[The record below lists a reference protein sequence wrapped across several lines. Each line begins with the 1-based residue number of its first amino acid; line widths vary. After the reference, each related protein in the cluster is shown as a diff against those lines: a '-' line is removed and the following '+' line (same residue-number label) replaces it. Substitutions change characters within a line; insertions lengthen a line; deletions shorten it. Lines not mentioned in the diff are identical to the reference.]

1 MIQIEWISAIMK
13 AMAYSNP
20 ELIEELID
28 LGYLKTPALIDAF
41 KAIDRKDFVSPEM
54 KEYAY
59 QNDPLP
65 IGFEQ
70 TISQPLT
77 VAFMLELLDL
87 RLGDKV
93 LEVGAG
99 SGWQT
104 ALIAK
109 MIEHP
114 GGIAEDK
121 DGRYGVVALERIDSL
136 AQKAID
142 NISKYGF
149 SERGVSKIIN
159 FDGTK
164 GYETEAPFDKI
175 IAAASGSE
183 IPESWKEQLV
193 IGGRIVAPIED
204 SIVVLDKTG
213 KKEFERREFKG
224 FSFVPLIAG

>member
-1 MIQIEWISAIMK
+1 
-13 AMAYSNP
+13 MAYSNL
-20 ELIEELID
+20 ELVEELVD
-28 LGYLKTPALIDAF
+28 LGYLKTPDLIEAF
-41 KAIDRKDFVSPEM
+41 RVIDRGDFVSSEM

-59 QNDPLP
+59 YNDPLP
-65 IGFEQ
+65 IGHEQ

-87 RLGDKV
+87 RAGDKV
-93 LEVGAG
+93 LEIGAG

-104 ALIAK
+104 TLISK
-109 MIEHP
+109 IIEHE
-114 GGIAEDK
+114 GGISQDK
-121 DGRYGVVALERIDSL
+121 DGRYGIIALERIDSL

-149 SERGVSKIIN
+149 VEKGVAKIIN

-175 IAAASGSE
+175 IAAASAKE
-183 IPESWKEQLV
+183 IPESWKQQLI
-193 IGGRIVAPIED
+193 IGGRIVAPVGN

-213 KKEFERREFKG
+213 KSEFKKREFHG
-224 FSFVPLIAG
+224 FAFVPLISG

>member
-1 MIQIEWISAIMK
+1 
-13 AMAYSNP
+13 MAYSNL
-20 ELIEELID
+20 ELVDELID
-28 LGYLKTPALIDAF
+28 LGYLKTPILVETF
-41 KAIDRKDFVSPEM
+41 KAIDRKDFVPKNIREQ
-54 KEYAY
+54 AY
-59 QNDPLP
+59 LNEPLP

-87 RLGDKV
+87 KAGDKV
-93 LEVGAG
+93 LEIGSG

-114 GGIAEDK
+114 GGKSEDK
-121 DGRYGVVALERIDSL
+121 DGRYGVVALERIDAL
-136 AQKAID
+136 AQNSID

-149 SERGVSKIIN
+149 IEKESAKIIN

-164 GYETEAPFDKI
+164 GYETEAPFDKV
-175 IAAASGSE
+175 IAAASGKE
-183 IPESWKEQLV
+183 IPEAWKSQLV
-193 IGGRIVAPIED
+193 IGGRLVAPVGD

-213 KKEFERREFKG
+213 KNEFEKREFKG
-224 FSFVPLIAG
+224 FAFVPLLSD

>member
-1 MIQIEWISAIMK
+1 
-13 AMAYSNP
+13 MAYSNN
-20 ELIEELID
+20 ELVEELID
-28 LGYLKTPALIDAF
+28 LGYLKTPSLIDAF
-41 KAIDRKDFVSPEM
+41 KTIDRKDFVADEM
-54 KEYAY
+54 RDYAY

-87 RLGDKV
+87 RPGDKV

-109 MIEHP
+109 MIEHAD
-114 GGIAEDK
+114 GIAEDK
-121 DGRYGVVALERIDSL
+121 DGRYGVIALERIDAL

-142 NISKYGF
+142 SLSKYRFG
-149 SERGVSKIIN
+149 ERGVSKIIN

-183 IPESWKEQLV
+183 IPESWKEQLI
-193 IGGRIVAPIED
+193 IGGRIVAPVLD
-204 SIVVLDKTG
+204 GIVVLDKTG
-213 KKEFERREFKG
+213 KHEFEKREFKG
-224 FSFVPLIAG
+224 FSFVPLISG